1 MQSSFKYFSKI
12 ILDFANSTYCV
23 DISLGDTLIE
33 LTPNEKEIYVLVA
46 GTVRLSA
53 NLSDGPKILE
63 GREILGRSGV
73 FL

>member
-1 MQSSFKYFSKI
+1 
-12 ILDFANSTYCV
+12 
-23 DISLGDTLIE
+23 LGDTLIE